1 MPIPASLRE
10 RGNTSDHTV
19 DAAPD
24 SDHKKT
30 EHTDHTFLDPLFEW
44 LGRDLA
50 GTAAPST
57 NSSPSPSHSTLRPRS
72 APAAWR

>member
-19 DAAPD
+19 DSAPD

-30 EHTDHTFLDPLFEW
+30 EHTDHTFLDPLFKW

-50 GTAAPST
+50 ATAAPST
-57 NSSPSPSHSTLRPRS
+57 NSSASPSRSTLRSR
-72 APAAWR
+72 